1 MIKLLLFPCPFNSRL
16 IKMAFKINIIPQN
29 ITITAQQNELLVDKI
44 QETGINLSV
53 YCNKKGLC
61 GKCLVEIVD
70 GELPPLKERE
80 EFLLEQKNL
89 EKNYRLACLYKI
101 KGDISIKIPEESIL
115 QEAFILKTG
124 IRSSIPLD
132 PAVKKYH
139 LRLKK
144 PEISSPSSLLE
155 ILKLH
160 FKEKNLNIL
169 LDLLKDLG
177 KTLER
182 SKYHV
187 TAVVHRNKEILSIE
201 PLNTLGQNFG
211 ICFDIGTTTLVMELL
226 DLNTGKTIDILTE
239 MNSQVKYGAD
249 VISRIGYALSDRKNQ
264 YELRD
269 SIIKTLNRMIVRLLK
284 KNQIDPSFVY
294 EIVAAGNT
302 SMNHFLLGMPV
313 NTLAAAPYSAV
324 FSCLPELSSHTLGF
338 KINKF
343 GKIYIAPNIKSF
355 VGGDISAGLVA
366 VDLENKKGNFLFI
379 DLGTNGEIVL
389 KKGKKFIATST
400 AAGPAF
406 EGMNISCGKLALP
419 GAIYK
424 AEYTDKLKTFTI
436 ENKPASGICGTG
448 LIDLISIFLEKG
460 EIFSKGTIQNNTKRI
475 AVTSSIYITQK
486 DVREIQLAVAAIK
499 TGIKMILQENNVTLE
514 EIDGIFI
521 AGAFGNYLNIKNSK
535 KIGLLPEIDEEKIIF
550 IGNSSLAGARA
561 LLLSNQARKKIE
573 SLVKKIQFISLAT
586 KPSFQKYF
594 INALEFK

>member
-16 IKMAFKINIIPQN
+16 IKVAFKINIIPQN

-44 QETGINLSV
+44 QETGICLSV

-61 GKCLVEIVD
+61 GKCFVEIVG
-70 GELPPLKERE
+70 GELPPLEERE

-89 EKNYRLACLYKI
+89 QKNYRLACLYKI
-101 KGDISIKIPEESIL
+101 RGDISIKIPEESVL

-144 PEISSPSSLLE
+144 PEISSPSSLME

-160 FKEKNLNIL
+160 FKEKNLNIP

-177 KTLER
+177 KILEK

-201 PLNTLGQNFG
+201 PLNTLDQNFG

-264 YELRD
+264 DELRD
-269 SIIKTLNRMIVRLLK
+269 SIIKTLNGMIERLLK
-284 KNQIDPSFVY
+284 ENQIDPSFVY

-313 NTLAAAPYSAV
+313 KTLGMAPYSAV

-338 KINKF
+338 KINKL

-366 VDLENKKGNFLFI
+366 ADLENKKGNFLFI
-379 DLGTNGEIVL
+379 DLGTNGEVVL
-389 KKGKKFIATST
+389 KKGKKIVATST

-419 GAIYK
+419 GAIFK

-448 LIDLISIFLEKG
+448 LIDLIAVFLEKG
-460 EIFSKGTIQNNTKRI
+460 EISSNGTIQNKTKRI

-486 DVREIQLAVAAIK
+486 DVREMQLAVAAIK
-499 TGIKMILQENNVTLE
+499 TGIKMILQENQVTLE

-521 AGAFGNYLNIKNSK
+521 AGAFGNYLNTKNSK
-535 KIGLLPEIDEEKIIF
+535 KIGLLPKIDEEKIIF

-561 LLLSNQARKKIE
+561 LLLSSQARKKIE

-586 KPSFQKYF
+586 EPSFQKYF

>member
-1 MIKLLLFPCPFNSRL
+1 MGDV
-16 IKMAFKINIIPQN
+16 MAFRINIIPQN

-61 GKCLVEIVD
+61 GKCFVEIVD
-70 GELPPLKERE
+70 GELPPLEERE

-101 KGDISIKIPEESIL
+101 KGDISIKIPEESVL
-115 QEAFILKTG
+115 QEAFILKAG

-155 ILKLH
+155 ILRLH
-160 FKEKNLNIL
+160 LKEKNLNIP

-177 KTLER
+177 KILEKN
-182 SKYHV
+182 KYHV
-187 TAVVHRNKEILSIE
+187 TAVIHKNKEILSIE
-201 PLNTLGQNFG
+201 PLNTLRKNYG
-211 ICFDIGTTTLVMELL
+211 ICIDIGTTTLVMELL
-226 DLNTGKTIDILTE
+226 DLNTGKTIDALTE

-249 VISRIGYALSDRKNQ
+249 IISRISYALSDRKNQ
-264 YELRD
+264 DELRD
-269 SIIKTLNRMIVRLLK
+269 SILKTLNGMIKRLLK
-284 KNQIDPSFVY
+284 KNQIHSSSVY
-294 EIVAAGNT
+294 EIIAAGNT

-313 NTLAAAPYSAV
+313 NTLAAAPYSSV
-324 FSCLPELSSHTLGF
+324 FSCLPELSAHASGF
-338 KINKF
+338 KINKH
-343 GKIYIAPNIKSF
+343 GKVYFAPNIKSF

-366 VDLENKKGNFLFI
+366 ADLENKKGNFLFI

-389 KKGKKFIATST
+389 KKGKKFFATST

-419 GAIYK
+419 GAIFK
-424 AEYTDKLKTFTI
+424 AEYPDKLKTFTI

-448 LIDLISIFLEKG
+448 LIDLIAVFLEKG
-460 EIFSKGTIQNNTKRI
+460 EISSNGTIQNKTKRV
-475 AVTSSIYITQK
+475 AVTSNIFITQK
-486 DVREIQLAVAAIK
+486 DVREMQLAVAAIK
-499 TGIKMILQENNVTLE
+499 TGIKMILQENHVTLE

-535 KIGLLPEIDEEKIIF
+535 RIGLLPKIDEEKIIF

-561 LLLSNQARKKIE
+561 LLLSSQARKKIE

-586 KPSFQKYF
+586 EPSFQKNF
-594 INALEFK
+594 IDALEFKN